1 MVTLLGA
8 LVRASG
14 VPCVAR
20 CASASGLAAVPS
32 CSWQSEWRCL
42 HSSTA
47 AAQGG
52 QRRQKSK
59 RMRTAYNFWQSDEH
73 KPRDDK
79 SGDVVPWR
87 DLSASLK
94 KRYTQ
99 RVEQS
104 KSSAE
109 TLQTILN
116 TISLLDAT
124 RGTLATKVASEG
136 TNGKRNRQQTARTSA
151 KAARA
156 VDGEREKRAKN
167 KDVPTEDGKR
177 SSSSKRRSSRERSRR
192 EKRERGER
200 DGDRKDDRRS
210 SRRQDNIGKKSRVA
224 RNAVSMQGFPTP
236 HECTMRGGAG
246 ALRFWWTRQWGT
258 TGDSGAVPVVSA
270 SAHGNDVTGVSA
282 SSFDAEEAV
291 AKWLK
296 LWRST
301 VALAF
306 DGYTDYG
313 LATQARADPTPQF
326 SSASAAH
333 VSAEYDQLAQEERQE
348 KHHVKNAD
356 EDEDDSKGDKM
367 FDGAVVS
374 GDELPDVASLQR
386 VLRRQELRRALAI
399 NRERLVELQAELEVR
414 RAIGR
419 DVCTTDDGK

>member
-1 MVTLLGA
+1 MLSWTTVAGEEWKEGLIDWGRVRTRSGSQTPKSAPPSAFFPPRLRRDTHMATRARPAHMVTLLGA

-47 AAQGG
+47 AAQR
-52 QRRQKSK
+52 QEIQKRQKSK

-136 TNGKRNRQQTARTSA
+136 TNGKRNRQQTARTAA

-156 VDGEREKRAKN
+156 WLPPRAAAQ
-167 KDVPTEDGKR
+167 T
-177 SSSSKRRSSRERSRR
+177 
-192 EKRERGER
+192 
-200 DGDRKDDRRS
+200 
-210 SRRQDNIGKKSRVA
+210 
-224 RNAVSMQGFPTP
+224 
-236 HECTMRGGAG
+236 
-246 ALRFWWTRQWGT
+246 LR
-258 TGDSGAVPVVSA
+258 
-270 SAHGNDVTGVSA
+270 
-282 SSFDAEEAV
+282 
-291 AKWLK
+291 
-296 LWRST
+296 
-301 VALAF
+301 
-306 DGYTDYG
+306 
-313 LATQARADPTPQF
+313 
-326 SSASAAH
+326 H
-333 VSAEYDQLAQEERQE
+333 VIPS
-348 KHHVKNAD
+348 
-356 EDEDDSKGDKM
+356 
-367 FDGAVVS
+367 
-374 GDELPDVASLQR
+374 
-386 VLRRQELRRALAI
+386 
-399 NRERLVELQAELEVR
+399 
-414 RAIGR
+414 
-419 DVCTTDDGK
+419 